1 MIRLTKYIVT
11 FVVVAIMS
19 GPAFAQIDYFEDF
32 EGLDATDQAALS
44 NAGWLIF
51 TNVWGDYPGCNTT
64 YNYGYGV
71 FGAPNGGPG
80 FSSIANGNSGQALN
94 VYSDY
99 NNADHA
105 IGSCIETNLFQERA
119 LTAADAGSYMFMF
132 NTQEAF
138 GDDGQPIALGPDVV
152 TNGFV
157 KLLDPNNGYATVWS
171 DTILTSAVGA
181 KSISV
186 VLDAAA
192 DGLLIQWG
200 FSTRASNYEATGRWY
215 DDVSFALEGT
225 YLPPTGPSPVK
236 YDGIPIPRW
245 ALLIMA
251 GLLMYFG
258 RTKLLARKET

>member
-32 EGLDATDQAALS
+32 EGLSIDDPAALTD
-44 NAGWLIF
+44 AGWLVF
-51 TNVWGDYPGCNTT
+51 ATVWNDYPGCNASYA
-64 YNYGYGV
+64 YNYGV

-80 FSSIANGNSGQALN
+80 FSSIKGGDSGQVLN
-94 VYSDY
+94 AYSDY
-99 NNADHA
+99 NNGDHNN
-105 IGSCIETNLFQERA
+105 GLCIETSLFQERG
-119 LTAADAGSYMFMF
+119 LTAADAGTYAFMF
-132 NTQEAF
+132 NTQVALE
-138 GDDGQPIALGPDVV
+138 DDGQPIALGPDVV